1 MIPFSLKKK
10 KTIELWIMGPGHL
23 EQAILGLRSI
33 PSDHQFS
40 PEADVL
46 LVPCRGERWVA
57 EDAEPTDYI
66 NVWTV

>member
-1 MIPFSLKKK
+1 
-10 KTIELWIMGPGHL
+10 MGPGHL